1 MVRLNYGSSR
11 ILFFLPAVMKLVSQK
26 RSPRCNELP
35 VSCHYNPVREI
46 RPAEK
51 YFILWSVST
60 NQFKSSK
67 TETPGRGKGKRR
79 SSSREVL
86 KLYLICFTRTVVAKE
101 KKKKINHICPTF
113 LRFLSSLRPYYTPN
127 FGQLYFSDNQ
137 KNKYICLSLS
147 LSKKLTSEK
156 SGSISWLSW
165 ISPIF
170 CQYINNPV
178 IHLLGEKMNQS
189 RQYNKRRQG
198 WNQTGFALCL
208 WS

>member
-35 VSCHYNPVREI
+35 VSCRYNPVREI

-101 KKKKINHICPTF
+101 KKKKSITSVQLFWDFSALSGPTT
-113 LRFLSSLRPYYTPN
+113 LQTL
-127 FGQLYFSDNQ
+127 DNCISVIT
-137 KNKYICLSLS
+137 KRTSIYVYLSLS
-147 LSKKLTSEK
+147 QKNWHQK
-156 SGSISWLSW
+156 SQVL
-165 ISPIF
+165 
-170 CQYINNPV
+170 
-178 IHLLGEKMNQS
+178 
-189 RQYNKRRQG
+189 
-198 WNQTGFALCL
+198 
-208 WS
+208 

>member
-67 TETPGRGKGKRR
+67 PETPGRGKEKRR

-86 KLYLICFTRTVVAKE
+86 KLYLICFTRTVVAK
-101 KKKKINHICPTF
+101 KKKNQSVQLFWDFSALSGPTT
-113 LRFLSSLRPYYTPN
+113 LQTL
-127 FGQLYFSDNQ
+127 DNCISVITKRTSIYVYISQ
-137 KNKYICLSLS
+137 KNWHQ
-147 LSKKLTSEK
+147 K
-156 SGSISWLSW
+156 SQVL
-165 ISPIF
+165 
-170 CQYINNPV
+170 
-178 IHLLGEKMNQS
+178 
-189 RQYNKRRQG
+189 
-198 WNQTGFALCL
+198 
-208 WS
+208 

>member
-11 ILFFLPAVMKLVSQK
+11 ILFFLPAVMKLVSQE

-51 YFILWSVST
+51 YFMLWSVST

-86 KLYLICFTRTVVAKE
+86 KLYLICFTRTVVAK
-101 KKKKINHICPTF
+101 KKKNQSH
-113 LRFLSSLRPYYTPN
+113 LSNFFVISQLSQALLHSN

-147 LSKKLTSEK
+147 LSLKTWHQK
-156 SGSISWLSW
+156 SQVL
-165 ISPIF
+165 
-170 CQYINNPV
+170 
-178 IHLLGEKMNQS
+178 
-189 RQYNKRRQG
+189 
-198 WNQTGFALCL
+198 
-208 WS
+208 